1 MSNLCQN
8 LSVSKNYPL
17 TCINQEIC
25 GQKLNLYAIFWKN
38 FTFMKFCGDYY
49 DIHEKKIIFI
59 SNASWEILN
68 RTFFSRLSRYNGG

>member
-1 MSNLCQN
+1 MSNLFQN

-25 GQKLNLYAIFWKN
+25 GQKLNLYAILWKN
-38 FTFMKFCGDYY
+38 FTFMKFREDYY
-49 DIHEKKIIFI
+49 DILEKKRIFI
-59 SNASWEILN
+59 GNGSWKILN